1 MRRWNL
7 REVSL
12 LYVLGPWV
20 SGRQTALTPFQWTLV
35 LRHNY
40 YLSSSVSVSSSPLH
54 LSCANVTVLVWQFGL
69 PEQKTDCWKTSGFPD
84 LKKGR
89 KKKQH
94 KKHWERNNQ
103 PDNILNQADHTASST
118 VLELLAVGPGEPRW
132 GLAEAYSG
140 GGNCPLCAALHQLW
154 LQAKRRHS
162 TAETSQLYLQVKE
175 MSISAGGARIV
186 HRKDDCAV
194 AT

>member
-12 LYVLGPWV
+12 PYVLGPWV
-20 SGRQTALTPFQWTLV
+20 NGRQTALTPFQWTLV

-89 KKKQH
+89 KKKKRTQ
-94 KKHWERNNQ
+94 KNTKREIISQ
-103 PDNILNQADHTASST
+103 ITSST
-118 VLELLAVGPGEPRW
+118 RLTTQPPPQCLSSWEWGQGSPDGAWLKLIAEEGTALSVPPYISCGFRPREGTALQKPHSYTYRWKKCLFQLEEL
-132 GLAEAYSG
+132 GL
-140 GGNCPLCAALHQLW
+140 
-154 LQAKRRHS
+154 
-162 TAETSQLYLQVKE
+162 
-175 MSISAGGARIV
+175 SIARMTV
-186 HRKDDCAV
+186 Q
-194 AT
+194 